1 MPRDVLRCV
10 APLYQWGAAVAFGGH
25 SATKPVGTNSCASYH
40 VGSIASFWG
49 SSLKGNK
56 SAIILM
62 NVFTVIVH
70 YSICR
75 ETLNKELAVFHCYP

>member
-1 MPRDVLRCV
+1 MPYDVLRCA

-40 VGSIASFWG
+40 VGSIASFLG

-56 SAIILM
+56 SAIMLLRLLSIILY
-62 NVFTVIVH
+62 V
-70 YSICR
+70 
-75 ETLNKELAVFHCYP
+75 EKL